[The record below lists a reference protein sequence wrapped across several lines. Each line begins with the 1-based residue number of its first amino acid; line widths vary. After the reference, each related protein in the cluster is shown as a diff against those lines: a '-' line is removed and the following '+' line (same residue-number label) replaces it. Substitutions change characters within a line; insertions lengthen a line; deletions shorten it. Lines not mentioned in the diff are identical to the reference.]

1 MSIQWFPGHMNT
13 ARKEAAKTME
23 VTDVIVEMLDA
34 RLPNASSNPLIE
46 ELRLARQRPS
56 LKVLNKADLADP
68 AVTRAWLDLFN
79 QQQSINAVA
88 LSGSQTGDA
97 AKIPRLCQPLAP
109 HRNSS
114 AKPLRMLIMGI
125 PNVGKSTLMNMLLK
139 RRVARV
145 GDEPAV
151 TKVQQRHKLNDH
163 MAITDSPGFLWGTI
177 TDPHVGLL
185 LATINAVGHTVV
197 DDEAVAEFLAA
208 ILISR
213 YPARL
218 TARYGFAVEGL
229 TSTSLIDAIGMK
241 RGCLL
246 ARRSGGIDRDKAA
259 RILLSD
265 FRDGTLGRISLET
278 PDRRTEEHARMAS
291 V

>member
-1 MSIQWFPGHMNT
+1 MNA

-23 VTDVIVEMLDA
+23 VIDVIVEVLDA
-34 RLPNASSNPLIE
+34 RIPNASSNPLIE

-68 AVTRAWLDLFN
+68 AVTRAWLDLYN
-79 QQQSINAVA
+79 QQPGVSAVA
-88 LSGSQTGDA
+88 LSCTRAGDA
-97 AKIPRLCQPLAP
+97 AKVLRLCQPLAP
-109 HRNSS
+109 HRHNS

-125 PNVGKSTLMNMLLK
+125 PNVGKSTLMNRLLK

-163 MAITDSPGFLWGTI
+163 MAITDSPGLLWGTI
-177 TDPHVGLL
+177 KDPHVGLL

-197 DDEAVAEFLAA
+197 DDEVVGEFLAT
-208 ILISR
+208 ILLAR

-218 TARYGFAVEGL
+218 TARYGFAVDGL
-229 TSTSLIDAIGMK
+229 TGASVIDVIARK

-246 ARRSGGIDRDKAA
+246 TRNGGGLDRDKAA

-265 FRDGTLGRISLET
+265 YRNGTLGRTSLET
-278 PDRRTEEHARMAS
+278 PDRRPEEQR
-291 V
+291 